1 MQISL
6 LEEFVVWADNKTFEA
21 AAKQLHISQST
32 LSKHL
37 IALETELGV
46 SLINR
51 QGKARLTP
59 AGISF
64 YNGAVDVLGRFNRA
78 VEECKRADKGSGCEI
93 VVWDPYIFS
102 GAMRE
107 LSAAMQHYAKASEI
121 PFHFTLRN
129 EPYKTARESLDEG
142 LIDVAIDYVPLESE
156 SVVDDGKT
164 LRFPLIVEP
173 VILWCHADHPLARK
187 KPLVPRDLQGVPVM
201 CSMELAHPLEES
213 ISAMCARRGFKPQYY
228 RFNPTSQASFFFEAP
243 SRCVYLVTDGLKSD
257 ERISSRDDM
266 VVRYF
271 DDEDFAVRS
280 VVLVRGADD
289 NPALK
294 GFCEFLS
301 NNEPR
306 MR

>member
-37 IALETELGV
+37 IALENELGV
-46 SLINR
+46 SLVNR
-51 QGKARLTP
+51 QGRARLTP

-64 YNGAVDVLGRFNRA
+64 YNGAVDVLNRFNRA
-78 VEECKRADKGSGCEI
+78 VEECKRADEGSGREI

-107 LSAAMQHYAKASEI
+107 LSVAMQNYTKVSDI
-121 PFHFTLRN
+121 PFHFTLKN

-142 LIDVAIDYVPLESE
+142 LIDVAIEYAPIEE
-156 SVVDDGKT
+156 GDDDDEEV
-164 LRFPLIVEP
+164 LQFPLIVEP
-173 VILWCHADHPLARK
+173 IVLWCHADHPLARK
-187 KPLVPRDLQGVPVM
+187 EPLLPKDLQGVPVM

-213 ISAMCARRGFKPQYY
+213 INAMCARRGFKPQYY

-243 SRCVYLVTDGLKSD
+243 SRCVYLVTAGLKSD

-280 VVLVRGADD
+280 MALIRSTDD
-289 NPALK
+289 NPALR

-301 NNEPR
+301 SREPR
-306 MR
+306 